1 MESEH
6 KKPQLKMGQ
15 ELDQDKSPKKSLWKK
30 IKELIRKALER
41 RASEEWR
48 AKDLDDW

>member
-1 MESEH
+1 MEPNRKE
-6 KKPQLKMGQ
+6 PQLKMGQ
-15 ELDQDKSPKKSLWKK
+15 ELDQEKPPKKSLWQK

-48 AKDLDDW
+48 TKDLDDW